1 MKKIFKSKEWLT
13 VIFIFILSV
22 VITVKNPNFL
32 TKDNLLTLFRMNSV
46 IGIMAIG
53 MTLAILTGG
62 IDVSV
67 AGNIAVTAMIVGEIS
82 KKFPNLS
89 IIFLILIGFTIG
101 FGIGSI
107 NGILISIYNFSPIII
122 TLGTLSILN
131 GGLMYLS
138 KGNWI
143 KDLSYNYIEFGDL
156 IFLGIPIQ
164 IIILILVSGIV
175 YLILKYT
182 TFGRYIYAIGGDENS
197 AMVMGINVKRIKY
210 LIYAILG
217 GIVGISAVIHTSIV
231 KQVDPTSYTGMELTV
246 IAIVV
251 LGGANIN
258 GGYATIMGTILGLI
272 LLSIINNGMI
282 IMHIPIFW
290 QKIVMALIILL
301 AVSSDVIQR
310 KIKKKNNY
318 KVDIL

>member
-22 VITVKNPNFL
+22 IITVKNPNFL

-89 IIFLILIGFTIG
+89 IIFLILIGFIIG

-231 KQVDPTSYTGMELTV
+231 KQVDPTSYTGIELTV

>member
-22 VITVKNPNFL
+22 IITVKNPNFL

-231 KQVDPTSYTGMELTV
+231 KQVDPTSYTGIELTV